1 MTAYTGEHEEYVDP
15 SLDDYDIHKIE
26 DKPTLTGVTID
37 FNHTLTD
44 SHRADEEYGDWSESY
59 YNSLNSVKLAS
70 DIPDLVTSLDIKEG
84 DDIFVVWAEWTVG
97 DSFGSS
103 DCGEYEPFGVFK
115 DYESAYVLESFLE
128 FTNNYPDL
136 NEIFSSWNVT
146 KFKADEFITKF
157 KSPFHV
163 TFRYAPDQVNST
175 GRERGQIVLILHTP
189 DGQQFEFLDVPW
201 SGYFERLETVYNSEV
216 TVQRLH

>member
-1 MTAYTGEHEEYVDP
+1 MTAYTGEHEEYVDA
-15 SLDDYDIHKIE
+15 SLDDYDILKIE
-26 DKPTLTGVTID
+26 DKPTLTGLTID

-44 SHRADEEYGDWSESY
+44 SHRAEQEYGDWSETY
-59 YNSLNSVKLAS
+59 YNSLNSVKIAS
-70 DIPDLVTSLDIKEG
+70 DIPDLVTSLDIREG

-103 DCGEYEPFGVFK
+103 DCGEYEAFGVFK
-115 DYESAYVLESFLE
+115 DYESACVLERFLE
-128 FTNNYPDL
+128 FTNNHSDL

-163 TFRYAPDQVNST
+163 TFRYAPDHVNST
-175 GRERGQIVLILHTP
+175 GIGRGQIVLILHTP

-201 SGYFERLETVYNSEV
+201 SGYFERLETVYTSEV
-216 TVQRLH
+216 QVQRLH

>member
-84 DDIFVVWAEWTVG
+84 DDIFVVWAEWTTG

-103 DCGEYEPFGVFK
+103 ECGEYEPFGVFK

-163 TFRYAPDQVNST
+163 TFRYAPEITNT
-175 GRERGQIVLILHTP
+175 LGRERGQVIVILHTP
-189 DGQQFEFLDVPW
+189 DGQQFEFLQVPW
-201 SGYFERLETVYNSEV
+201 SGYFDRFETVYTSEV
-216 TVQRLH
+216 TIQRLH